1 MSMISFSEE
10 RRTVSFE
17 ADVPADA
24 DVETVQNIRKKL
36 LDFIVS
42 KTGAERNDLSYYIEF
57 DKENGKFVFVC
68 SETIIG

>member
-1 MSMISFSEE
+1 MSEIRIKE
-10 RRTVSFE
+10 RRTESFE

-24 DVETVQNIRKKL
+24 DVETAQNTSEKL

-42 KTGAERNDLSYYIEF
+42 KTGAERNELNDYIEF
-57 DKENGKFVFVC
+57 DEENSKFVFIC